1 MSLLV
6 SLIENCITT
15 TGSMLFCSLRI
26 ELVKY
31 FNGCLVTRSKVMVIK
46 TNSEHHKN
54 DKSMNM
60 NGGGDLPLGHLACL
74 IIQPLF
80 VALHGPSSLTSRGVQ
95 NHCHDCTESL
105 TVGAC
110 VLPSAIIGYE

>member
-1 MSLLV
+1 
-6 SLIENCITT
+6 
-15 TGSMLFCSLRI
+15 MLFYSLRV

-74 IIQPLF
+74 IIQLSTVF
-80 VALHGPSSLTSRGVQ
+80 GTAWAQQLDKQKCAKSLS
-95 NHCHDCTESL
+95 
-105 TVGAC
+105 
-110 VLPSAIIGYE
+110 